1 MTVGVTWPYSS
12 RAYDQGIS
20 DQGISSVNALPQR
33 VLGGAA
39 LTVVA
44 LACAWT
50 ICVNI
55 GGPQANESSATRGDR
70 LAIAGR
76 ADKLAV
82 AQAPGLTT
90 PSSGALPFDSRFSA
104 AFTPGVPESTFQL
117 ASVEQPDV
125 HQLQPGRRLARSVSL
140 PRSALRERQS
150 PGPVTAN
157 QQTASDT
164 WSPPA
169 DHRSIF
175 QRLFGGG
182 SSSSPSIFAKLF
194 GSPSSDKVE
203 LAYASADT
211 DGMAVGTTG
220 GLYDRQT
227 AVYDISAHMVYLPNG
242 TALEA
247 HSGLASDLDDP
258 GSAKERDRGVTPPDV
273 YTLRPREHLFH
284 GVAALRLIPVDES
297 KVFGRSGLLAHTYML
312 GPNGQSNGCV
322 SFRDYDAF
330 LKAYDSGEITKL
342 AVVAHL

>member
-20 DQGISSVNALPQR
+20 SINALPQR
-33 VLGGAA
+33 ILGGAA
-39 LTVVA
+39 LGVVA

-50 ICVNI
+50 ICVNL
-55 GGPQANESSATRGDR
+55 GGPQANPASPARGDR
-70 LAIAGR
+70 LAIPGR

-82 AQAPGLTT
+82 TQAPKLASAN
-90 PSSGALPFDSRFSA
+90 PSAIPFDTRFSA

-117 ASVEQPDV
+117 ASAEQTIV
-125 HQLQPGRRLARSVSL
+125 HQQGPVRRLTRTESL
-140 PRSALRERQS
+140 PHGAPRSRAAAPTAS
-150 PGPVTAN
+150 AN
-157 QQTASDT
+157 QETAGVGT

-175 QRLFGGG
+175 ERLFGG
-182 SSSSPSIFAKLF
+182 SSASPSIFAKLF
-194 GSPSSDKVE
+194 GSPSTDKVE

-211 DGMAVGTTG
+211 DGMTAGTTG

-247 HSGLASDLDDP
+247 HSELGGDLDDP
-258 GSAKERDRGVTPPDV
+258 ASAKARDRGVTPPDI

-297 KVFGRSGLLAHTYML
+297 KVFGRAGLLAHTYML

-330 LKAYDSGEITKL
+330 LQAYQSGEITKL

>member
-1 MTVGVTWPYSS
+1 MTVGVTWPYNS
-12 RAYDQGIS
+12 RAY

-33 VLGGAA
+33 ILGGAA
-39 LTVVA
+39 LAGVA

-50 ICVNI
+50 LCANL
-55 GGPQANESSATRGDR
+55 GGSNADQASSTRGDR
-70 LAIAGR
+70 LTVVASR
-76 ADKLAV
+76 SNKLAV
-82 AQAPGLTT
+82 MQAF
-90 PSSGALPFDSRFSA
+90 SSVDGSAIPFDSRFSA
-104 AFTPGVPESTFQL
+104 AFTPGVPESTFRL

-125 HQLQPGRRLARSVSL
+125 QQQGPVRRLARTESL
-140 PRSALRERQS
+140 PHGASRARRIAA
-150 PGPVTAN
+150 PVVADAQTAN
-157 QQTASDT
+157 DT

-175 QRLFGGG
+175 QRLFGG
-182 SSSSPSIFAKLF
+182 SSASPSIFAKLF
-194 GSPSSDKVE
+194 GAPSSDKVE

-211 DGMAVGTTG
+211 DGMTAGATG

-247 HSGLASDLDDP
+247 HSGLGGDLDDP

-273 YTLRPREHLFH
+273 YNLRPRESLFH

-297 KVFGRSGLLAHTYML
+297 KVFGRSGLLAHTFML

-322 SFRDYDAF
+322 SFRDYNAF
-330 LKAYDSGEITKL
+330 LQAYQSGEITKL

>member
-20 DQGISSVNALPQR
+20 SVNALPQR
-33 VLGGAA
+33 ILGGTA
-39 LTVVA
+39 LGVVA

-50 ICVNI
+50 ICVNL
-55 GGPQANESSATRGDR
+55 GGPQANEASATRGDR

-82 AQAPGLTT
+82 MQAPGLASTN
-90 PSSGALPFDSRFSA
+90 SAAIPFDSRFSA
-104 AFTPGVPESTFQL
+104 AFTPSLPESTFQL
-117 ASVEQPDV
+117 ASVEQPDA
-125 HQLQPGRRLARSVSL
+125 HRLQPARRLARSVSL
-140 PRSALRERQS
+140 PHSALRGERAAAPAS
-150 PGPVTAN
+150 AN
-157 QQTASDT
+157 QQTASGDT

-169 DHRSIF
+169 DHRNIF
-175 QRLFGGG
+175 ERLFSG
-182 SSSSPSIFAKLF
+182 SSASPSIFAKLF

-211 DGMAVGTTG
+211 DGMTAGTTG

-247 HSGLASDLDDP
+247 HSGLAGALDDP

-284 GVAALRLIPVDES
+284 GVAALRLIPVDEN
-297 KVFGRSGLLAHTYML
+297 KVFGRSGLLAHTFML

-330 LKAYDSGEITKL
+330 LKAYQNGEISKL

>member
-1 MTVGVTWPYSS
+1 MTVGVTWPYNS
-12 RAYDQGIS
+12 RAY

-33 VLGGAA
+33 ILGGAA
-39 LTVVA
+39 LAGVA

-50 ICVNI
+50 LCANL
-55 GGPQANESSATRGDR
+55 GGSNADEASSTRGDR
-70 LAIAGR
+70 LTVVASR
-76 ADKLAV
+76 SNKLAV
-82 AQAPGLTT
+82 MQAFASADG
-90 PSSGALPFDSRFSA
+90 SAIPFDTRFSA
-104 AFTPGVPESTFQL
+104 AFTPGVPESTFRL

-125 HQLQPGRRLARSVSL
+125 QQQGPVRRLARSESL
-140 PRSALRERQS
+140 PHGASRARRIAA
-150 PGPVTAN
+150 PVVANAQTAN
-157 QQTASDT
+157 DT

-175 QRLFGGG
+175 QRLFGG
-182 SSSSPSIFAKLF
+182 SSASPSIFAKLF
-194 GSPSSDKVE
+194 GAPSSGKVE

-211 DGMAVGTTG
+211 DGLTAGATG

-247 HSGLASDLDDP
+247 HSGLGGDLDDP
-258 GSAKERDRGVTPPDV
+258 GSAKERDRGVTPPNV
-273 YTLRPREHLFH
+273 YNLRPRESLFH

-297 KVFGRSGLLAHTYML
+297 KVFGRSGLLAHTFML

-322 SFRDYDAF
+322 SFRDYNAF
-330 LKAYDSGEITKL
+330 LQAYQSGEISKL

>member
-20 DQGISSVNALPQR
+20 SVNALPQR
-33 VLGGAA
+33 ILGGAA
-39 LTVVA
+39 LAGVA

-50 ICVNI
+50 LCVNL
-55 GGPQANESSATRGDR
+55 GGVAGDQATAARGNR
-70 LAIAGR
+70 
-76 ADKLAV
+76 LAV
-82 AQAPGLTT
+82 AAARSDKLSVMRASELG
-90 PSSGALPFDSRFSA
+90 SASASAIPFDTRFSA
-104 AFTPGVPESTFQL
+104 AFTPGVPESTFRL
-117 ASVEQPDV
+117 ASVEVPDV
-125 HQLQPGRRLARSVSL
+125 PQSGPVRRLARTESL
-140 PRSALRERQS
+140 SHTTHARRSAAPPAAS
-150 PGPVTAN
+150 N
-157 QQTASDT
+157 QQAATDT

-169 DHRSIF
+169 DHRGIF
-175 QRLFGGG
+175 ARLFGG

-194 GSPSSDKVE
+194 GEAPDKVT

-211 DGMAVGTTG
+211 SGVTA

-247 HSGLASDLDDP
+247 HSGLGDQLDDP
-258 GSAKERDRGVTPPDV
+258 GSAHQHNRGVTPPDL

-284 GVAALRLIPVDES
+284 GVAALRLIPVDDS

-322 SFRDYDAF
+322 SFKDYGAF
-330 LKAYDSGEITKL
+330 LQAYESGGITKL
-342 AVVAHL
+342 AVVSHL

>member
-20 DQGISSVNALPQR
+20 SVNALPQR
-33 VLGGAA
+33 ILGGAA
-39 LTVVA
+39 LAGVA

-50 ICVNI
+50 ICVNL
-55 GGPQANESSATRGDR
+55 GGPQANGASPTRGDR
-70 LAIAGR
+70 LAMAGR
-76 ADKLAV
+76 GDKLAV
-82 AQAPGLTT
+82 MPAPELTSANT
-90 PSSGALPFDSRFSA
+90 SAVPFDTRFSA

-117 ASVEQPDV
+117 ASVEQSDV
-125 HQLQPGRRLARSVSL
+125 RQLQPARRLARSESL
-140 PRSALRERQS
+140 PHGAPHGQRAAAPAAS
-150 PGPVTAN
+150 AN
-157 QQTASDT
+157 QQTASNT

-169 DHRSIF
+169 DHRGIF
-175 QRLFGGG
+175 ARLFGG
-182 SSSSPSIFAKLF
+182 SSASPSIFAKLF

-211 DGMAVGTTG
+211 DGMTAGTTG

-227 AVYDISAHMVYLPNG
+227 AVYDISAHIVYLPNG

-247 HSGLASDLDDP
+247 HSGLGGDLDDP
-258 GSAKERDRGVTPPDV
+258 GTAKERDRGVTPPDI

-297 KVFGRSGLLAHTYML
+297 KVFGRSGLLAHTFML

-330 LKAYDSGEITKL
+330 LKAYENGEITKL

>member
-1 MTVGVTWPYSS
+1 MTVGVTWPYNS
-12 RAYDQGIS
+12 RAY

-33 VLGGAA
+33 ILGGAA
-39 LTVVA
+39 LAGVA

-50 ICVNI
+50 LCANL
-55 GGPQANESSATRGDR
+55 GGSNADEASSTRGDR
-70 LAIAGR
+70 LTVVASR
-76 ADKLAV
+76 SNKLAV
-82 AQAPGLTT
+82 MQAFASADG
-90 PSSGALPFDSRFSA
+90 SAIPFDSRFSA
-104 AFTPGVPESTFQL
+104 AFTPGVPESTFRL

-125 HQLQPGRRLARSVSL
+125 QQQGPVHRLARSESL
-140 PRSALRERQS
+140 PHGASRARRIAAPVVASAQ
-150 PGPVTAN
+150 TAN
-157 QQTASDT
+157 DT

-175 QRLFGGG
+175 QRMFGG
-182 SSSSPSIFAKLF
+182 SSASPSIFAKLF
-194 GSPSSDKVE
+194 GAPSSDKVE

-211 DGMAVGTTG
+211 DGMTAGATG

-247 HSGLASDLDDP
+247 HSGLGGDLDDP

-273 YTLRPREHLFH
+273 YNLRPRESLFH

-297 KVFGRSGLLAHTYML
+297 KVYGRSGLLAHTFML

-322 SFRDYDAF
+322 SFRDYNAF
-330 LKAYDSGEITKL
+330 LQAYQSGEISKL

>member
-20 DQGISSVNALPQR
+20 SVNALPQR
-33 VLGGAA
+33 ILGGAA
-39 LTVVA
+39 LGVVA

-50 ICVNI
+50 LCVNL
-55 GGPQANESSATRGDR
+55 GGPQANEPSATRGDR
-70 LAIAGR
+70 LAVAGR

-82 AQAPGLTT
+82 IQAPGPASTN
-90 PSSGALPFDSRFSA
+90 SAAIPFDTRFSA
-104 AFTPGVPESTFQL
+104 AFTPGLPESTFQL
-117 ASVEQPDV
+117 ASAEQTIV
-125 HQLQPGRRLARSVSL
+125 HQQGPVRRLARSVSV
-140 PRSALRERQS
+140 PHGALRGERAAAPAS
-150 PGPVTAN
+150 AN
-157 QQTASDT
+157 QQTASVDT

-169 DHRSIF
+169 DHRNIF
-175 QRLFGGG
+175 ERLFGG
-182 SSSSPSIFAKLF
+182 SSASPSIFAKLF

-211 DGMAVGTTG
+211 DGMTAGTTG

-247 HSGLASDLDDP
+247 HSGLAGDLDDP
-258 GSAKERDRGVTPPDV
+258 GTAKERDRGVTPPDV

-297 KVFGRSGLLAHTYML
+297 KVFGRSGLLAHTFML

-330 LKAYDSGEITKL
+330 LKAYQNGEISKL

>member
-1 MTVGVTWPYSS
+1 MTVGVTWPYNS
-12 RAYDQGIS
+12 RAY

-33 VLGGAA
+33 ILGGAA
-39 LTVVA
+39 LAGVA

-50 ICVNI
+50 LC
-55 GGPQANESSATRGDR
+55 ANLGASSADEVSSTRGDR
-70 LAIAGR
+70 LTVVASR
-76 ADKLAV
+76 SNKLAV
-82 AQAPGLTT
+82 MQAFASADG
-90 PSSGALPFDSRFSA
+90 SAIPFDTRFSA
-104 AFTPGVPESTFQL
+104 AFTPGVPESTFRL

-125 HQLQPGRRLARSVSL
+125 QQQGPVRRLARSESL
-140 PRSALRERQS
+140 PHGASRARRNAA
-150 PGPVTAN
+150 PVVAN
-157 QQTASDT
+157 AQAANDT

-175 QRLFGGG
+175 QRMFGG
-182 SSSSPSIFAKLF
+182 SSASPSIFAKLF
-194 GSPSSDKVE
+194 GAPSSDKVE

-211 DGMAVGTTG
+211 DGITAGATG

-247 HSGLASDLDDP
+247 HSGLGGDLDDP

-273 YTLRPREHLFH
+273 YNLRPRESLFH
-284 GVAALRLIPVDES
+284 GVAALRLIPVDET
-297 KVFGRSGLLAHTYML
+297 KVFGRSGLLAHTFML

-322 SFRDYDAF
+322 SFRDYNAF
-330 LKAYDSGEITKL
+330 LQAYQSGEISKL